1 LSVPLSPA
9 PSTVYREGVH
19 AVQVRTAVAL
29 LDAVGVA
36 RAHWCGNSQGGQS
49 AMVAVITYPERVGK
63 FVLGGPHI
71 GTGGD
76 SLSLGQSP
84 VGRCPTNSSV
94 ESEQPQTRP

>member
-1 LSVPLSPA
+1 
-9 PSTVYREGVH
+9 
-19 AVQVRTAVAL
+19 
-29 LDAVGVA
+29 
-36 RAHWCGNSQGGQS
+36 
-49 AMVAVITYPERVGK
+49 MVAVITYPERVGK